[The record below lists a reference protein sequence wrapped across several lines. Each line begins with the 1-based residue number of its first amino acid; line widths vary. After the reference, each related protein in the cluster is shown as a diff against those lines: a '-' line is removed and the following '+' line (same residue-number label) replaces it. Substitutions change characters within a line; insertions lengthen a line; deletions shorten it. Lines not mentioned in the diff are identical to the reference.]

1 MEWGGGGAA
10 LTAEEFGKANGGV
23 AAVEGLVL
31 WVGAHNGYSVV
42 GEMTEVR
49 TPKPETLVPKARYRC
64 RETSFKRNSLPLGPY
79 GRPMPRAL
87 RCS

>member
-31 WVGAHNGYSVV
+31 WVGAHNGYGVV

-49 TPKPETLVPKARYRC
+49 PKPEILVPKARYRC
-64 RETSFKRNSLPLGPY
+64 REASSKINSLPLRPY
-79 GRPMPRAL
+79 GKPMPRAL
-87 RCS
+87 WRS